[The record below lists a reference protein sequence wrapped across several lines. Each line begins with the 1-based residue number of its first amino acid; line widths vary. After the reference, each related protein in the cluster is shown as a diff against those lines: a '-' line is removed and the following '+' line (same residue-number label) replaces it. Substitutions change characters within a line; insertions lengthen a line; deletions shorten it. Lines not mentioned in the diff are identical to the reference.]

1 VFFELR
7 CGTEIMPASPKWP
20 VARRSSFS
28 TRNGTGKTAFFRQG
42 RPRPMQKTKTKDT
55 IKYLFPPILLVA
67 ILLGCSAF
75 DHQFR
80 IRFESIDGLVKAD
93 PVFFEDTAIGRVD
106 DIEYT
111 DAGHFLVEVSI
122 EDQFSSWPKTSSTF
136 YIGSNPNAESRKA
149 VRITPGADSGEKI
162 AKNAV
167 VRGESKYVALYQK
180 MITDF
185 LGGANGVNAEIARL
199 LQKIQEFPTDEQIEQ
214 LERQLDRILSE
225 IENMGAGMKQ
235 KLKQEILPLL
245 QEKIEQLR
253 RLLEKNGK
261 EEKLDRV
268 EEKMQKLSEQVK
280 V

>member
-1 VFFELR
+1 
-7 CGTEIMPASPKWP
+7 M
-20 VARRSSFS
+20 
-28 TRNGTGKTAFFRQG
+28 
-42 RPRPMQKTKTKDT
+42 
-55 IKYLFPPILLVA
+55 A

-80 IRFESIDGLVKAD
+80 IRFESIDGLVKND
-93 PVFFEDTAIGRVD
+93 PVFFDDTPIGRVD

-149 VRITPGADSGEKI
+149 IRIIGGPAGGEKI
-162 AKNAV
+162 AKNAM
-167 VRGESKYVALYQK
+167 VRGESKYVGLYHK

-185 LGGANGVNAEIARL
+185 LGGANGINAEIAKL
-199 LQKIQEFPTDEQIEQ
+199 LQKIQELPTDEQIEQ

-235 KLKQEILPLL
+235 KLEQEILPLI

-268 EEKMQKLSEQVK
+268 EEKMQKLSEQVT